1 MKLVD
6 QGREHALAVYRI
18 VLGFLF
24 CCHGAKLLFGV
35 LGAKAPVTF
44 GAWPVWWASLIQLV
58 GGAAVMLGIGTR
70 IVALLCSGSM
80 AYAYFSVHQPG
91 GLLPIENGGEAAVVF
106 AFGFLLIAILGA
118 GSWALSSLFQRSTAA
133 SPAASSTAR
142 METAS

>member
-24 CCHGAKLLFGV
+24 CCHGAKLLFGIF
-35 LGAKAPVTF
+35 GAKGPVTF
-44 GAWPVWWASLIQLV
+44 GVWPSWWASMIQLV

-70 IVALLCSGSM
+70 IAALLCSGSM
-80 AYAYFSVHQPG
+80 AYAYFSVHQPDA
-91 GLLPIENGGEAAVVF
+91 LLPIENGGEISAIF

-118 GSWALSSLFQRSTAA
+118 GSWALSSVFQRSTADG
-133 SPAASSTAR
+133 PATPSTAQ